1 MNKLYQVDDSSEST
15 SSPAKPDEKLEDWL
29 GEKTLSAPRS
39 KVAYS
44 PMQVGQPTAE
54 QLAALEARINNSSL
68 PVEEEMKNPD
78 PAEVTETWTV
88 RGVSEETRRLSK
100 IAALM
105 TKLPI
110 GEFVDKALFA
120 AVLEDAETLHGRA
133 NATPKG
139 KKGKIWTIRGVT
151 PETRK
156 LSRIAALQLG
166 WTVGEF
172 VERALLDATERLQI
186 KSSFP

>member
-1 MNKLYQVDDSSEST
+1 MSTRDQLINSSKIT
-15 SSPAKPDEKLEDWL
+15 LKPTKPDRNHEDWL
-29 GEKTLSAPRS
+29 GETSSPDHMRPLRELRS
-39 KVAYS
+39 
-44 PMQVGQPTAE
+44 PGQPTAE
-54 QLAALEARINNSSL
+54 QLATIEALINNSSL
-68 PVEEEMKNPD
+68 PSEEKAKNPD
-78 PAEVTETWTV
+78 PPDVMETWTI

-100 IAALM
+100 IAALV

-120 AVLEDAETLHGRA
+120 AVLEDAEALHRRA